1 MTSRAAFI
9 SGDSSED
16 GFTSRLTQV
25 IGKIHLLMVK
35 KLEFW
40 WLLAG
45 GCCQRL
51 EATHSSLQ

>member
-1 MTSRAAFI
+1 MASGAAFI

-25 IGKIHLLMVK
+25 VGKIRLLMVK

-40 WLLAG
+40 WLLA
-45 GCCQRL
+45 RAAL
-51 EATHSSLQ
+51 ST

>member
-16 GFTSRLTQV
+16 GFTFRLTQV
-25 IGKIHLLMVK
+25 VGKIHLLMVK

-40 WLLAG
+40 
-45 GCCQRL
+45 
-51 EATHSSLQ
+51 